1 MYITLGKQSPYF
13 SLYIGFTCIIYYN
26 IQIKSKQMNKKI
38 YEETNNTDLYN
49 QIEYFIDNYETI
61 KHDMFKLYKT
71 LYETNNLTLANT
83 FLLCSRNLFPRD
95 IRNIIFHKI
104 LFFFR
109 PRSGLNY
116 SRAPRRLQADQVGHV
131 LFDSMIQFLYLLYS
145 QIFFAIQI
153 FAHSLNNK
161 KSAI

>member
-13 SLYIGFTCIIYYN
+13 SLYIGSTCIIYYN

-95 IRNIIFHKI
+95 IQNIIFHKI
-104 LFFFR
+104 LFFFE
-109 PRSGLNY
+109 PLECEC
-116 SRAPRRLQADQVGHV
+116 L
-131 LFDSMIQFLYLLYS
+131 
-145 QIFFAIQI
+145 
-153 FAHSLNNK
+153 
-161 KSAI
+161 